1 MNQVITNTDD
11 RRLSMVYFAGLFL
24 LAVAIPCLAFIKSS
38 NLAYTLPKEEL
49 AVLKEKERILKSF
62 AELSYALRQYE
73 TAQTMESSDL
83 YDKASLCG
91 DLSMRLHSELRN
103 KDTFRI
109 YKDVVQFLS
118 MADQYKAYIAK
129 SSRNLDEKTKA
140 IELGNAQLLNDKMA
154 LQNENTALK
163 IALASAPKGGGGGG
177 GGGAAP
183 APIYI
188 PAPAP
193 AATTAAAAPSQP
205 LIIPTPNTGNA
216 DCDGKISQIKSSFK
230 AMCLDMRS
238 KITQVQTD
246 VKSISKGLLGGNKA
260 EKQRIEMNLNLLDR
274 QLEGSL
280 SN

>member
-11 RRLSMVYFAGLFL
+11 RRLSMAYFAGLFI

-38 NLAYTLPKEEL
+38 KIATDIPKAEY

-62 AELSYALRQYE
+62 AELSDALRQYE
-73 TAQTMESSDL
+73 TAQTMESPDL

-91 DLSMRLHSELRN
+91 DLSTRLHSELRS

-109 YKDVVQFLS
+109 YKDVVQFLR

-154 LQNENTALK
+154 LQSENTALK
-163 IALASAPKGGGGGG
+163 IAMAAAPKGGG

-183 APIYI
+183 APIFI
-188 PAPAP
+188 PAPAASP
-193 AATTAAAAPSQP
+193 AAAAAAPSQP

-216 DCDGKISQIKSSFK
+216 NCDGQINQIKSDFK
-230 AMCLDMRS
+230 NMCLRMRTTIS
-238 KITQVQTD
+238 QVQGD

-260 EKQRIEMNLNLLDR
+260 EKTRIENNLMQLDK

-280 SN
+280 IN